1 MSLYGV
7 SFKEFASTYDIFKQ
21 VKKVERIQK
30 INKLQPSYL
39 DEKLTRIINKFSA
52 GNRLTK
58 DELSYLVERSPMH
71 YQKVVRVMKERE
83 RLESRLTA
91 ARDQVE
97 VDDVAIQ
104 AVNGINSLRVQDHFM
119 NTARINQYRSA
130 QNEYKQKLDD
140 NQNK

>member
-83 RLESRLTA
+83 RLEGRFKNTHHK
-91 ARDQVE
+91 VE

-104 AVNGINSLRVQDHFM
+104 ALNGIKALRVQDDFL
-119 NTARINQYRSA
+119 NTARSNQYKSA
-130 QNEYKQKLDD
+130 QNEYKKMLKDKD
-140 NQNK
+140 N